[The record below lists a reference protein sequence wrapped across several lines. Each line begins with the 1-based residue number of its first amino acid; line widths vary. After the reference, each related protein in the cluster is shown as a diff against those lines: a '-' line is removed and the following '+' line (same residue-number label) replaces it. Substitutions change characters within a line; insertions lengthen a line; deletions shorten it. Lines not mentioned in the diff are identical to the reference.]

1 MNDDFVLKSGK
12 YAGKSIGW
20 LKSNNQNYLNWVMEN
35 QPNMLKEL
43 KKIEPKN
50 LEALPTKTMSPNLNF
65 DNEGPDPLSLIYLND
80 KNNKLKI

>member
-43 KKIEPKN
+43 KKIEPK
-50 LEALPTKTMSPNLNF
+50 KTEKKYEKKF
-65 DNEGPDPLSLIYLND
+65 IW
-80 KNNKLKI
+80 KKK